1 MSVVDVV
8 PTLIGLLRL
17 SGSERFLEQMSGV
30 DVLSPDFSP
39 RPVLSSSSLRRIED
53 GFDLEL
59 SLTSDRWK
67 YRRRADG
74 REELYDLV
82 IDPFELEDLSTEHP
96 RILADQRTRL
106 LELYAKQRERGRAL
120 GSGMRRDLS
129 PEEVRQLESLGYGVE

>member
-82 IDPFELEDLSTEHP
+82 ADPFELEDLSADHP